1 MCERDF
7 DLLGRGGVKVRRVKS
22 IGKCKYEE
30 VYEMRDDAFLPLA
43 CKLAFWFIIG
53 I

>member
-7 DLLGRGGVKVRRVKS
+7 DLLGRGGVKVKRVKS

-30 VYEMRDDAFLPLA
+30 VYEM
-43 CKLAFWFIIG
+43 INS
-53 I
+53 